1 MRRRIRCSGG
11 CCGPAGSSAWVGC
24 CTWSWSC
31 RTAARGRSVPM
42 PPACSVTAV
51 GSSCRPRP
59 ARCCRSR
66 GSASCACWS
75 TPDSSAAAGQ
85 VAASAHRLPAPDTR
99 QRTGRGAYAQA
110 QDSRAAATVTDPVLE
125 CGAARPAGVG
135 VAAGCGARAGAGAA
149 GSPHRPR
156 RRQGADQVSQL
167 PKITPVHLG
176 RDAYVYVRQSTITQV
191 KEHTESLQRQYE
203 LVERATQLGWL
214 AHQVVVIDEDLGRSG
229 ADASAREGFKGL
241 VADVGLGK
249 VGLILGIEVSRL
261 ARNNADWYQLLDLC
275 ALTDTLIADGDGVYH
290 PADYNDRLVLG
301 LKGTMSEAE
310 LHLIRSRLTAGLRHK
325 AAKGELRQGLPV
337 GFDYDADGRVVM
349 SPDEAV
355 IEAIATV
362 FRRFEELGSARPVL
376 LSLRGDGLRLP
387 RRPARTGQITWAA
400 PTYPAVHDFLTSPV
414 YAGAFVFGR
423 TRTEKRI
430 GPDGRVVERTRQVP
444 REQWEVCIPDHHPG
458 FIGWERYEQ
467 IAEQLRGNWRP
478 PRGHGG
484 GPAREG
490 TALLQ
495 GRLRCGR
502 CGRLMQ
508 TGYSGT
514 KGNCPRYVCAR
525 AKDLYGGERGCQS
538 LGGHRLEQRVLA
550 EVFAVLEPACLQATA
565 KALAEAEARHA
576 TRLRAFQLQ
585 VERARFEAERARRQF
600 DAVEPENRL
609 VARTLERAWEQRLT
623 DLRRAEADL
632 AAQQGRRPTV
642 LTSQELAWLSRAGA
656 DLRQVFQAPTT
667 TPRERKQLLRALIT
681 EVVVT
686 VHAEQR
692 TAEVRIV
699 WQGGQATEL
708 TMTLNR
714 AGGHFRTTDEDTVEL
729 VRRLAV
735 HYDDTQIAL
744 ILARQHRRTG
754 TGLPFTRT
762 RVASLRVSRGIP
774 ASTRQPVVA
783 AGDDAVVVG
792 VAPAERLLGVSKV
805 TIYRWLREGFIVG
818 EQLTPGGPWHLRID
832 HAVRS
837 RIAPEVP
844 EGWLGLDEAAKALG
858 VARQT
863 VLHRVQ
869 RGELPAVH
877 VNRGKRKGLR
887 IQVERDQAGLF
898 DQPQ

>member
-1 MRRRIRCSGG
+1 
-11 CCGPAGSSAWVGC
+11 
-24 CTWSWSC
+24 
-31 RTAARGRSVPM
+31 
-42 PPACSVTAV
+42 
-51 GSSCRPRP
+51 
-59 ARCCRSR
+59 
-66 GSASCACWS
+66 
-75 TPDSSAAAGQ
+75 
-85 VAASAHRLPAPDTR
+85 
-99 QRTGRGAYAQA
+99 
-110 QDSRAAATVTDPVLE
+110 
-125 CGAARPAGVG
+125 
-135 VAAGCGARAGAGAA
+135 
-149 GSPHRPR
+149 
-156 RRQGADQVSQL
+156 VSELSL

-191 KEHTESLQRQYE
+191 REHTESLQRQYE
-203 LVERATQLGWL
+203 LVERAAALGWL

-325 AAKGELRQGLPV
+325 AAKGELRHGLPV

-355 IEAIATV
+355 VEAIATV
-362 FRRFEELGSARPVL
+362 FRRFEELGSARQVL

-387 RRPARTGQITWAA
+387 RRPARSGQITWAA
-400 PTYPAVHDFLTSPV
+400 PTYPAVHDLLTNPV

-444 REQWEVCIPDHHPG
+444 RGEWEVCIPDHHPG
-458 FIGWERYEQ
+458 FIGWERYDQ
-467 IAEQLRGNWRP
+467 IQQQLRSNWRA

-495 GRLRCGR
+495 GRLRCGK

-525 AKDLYGGERGCQS
+525 AKQLYGGERGCQS
-538 LGGHRLEQRVLA
+538 LGGRRLEQRVLE

-565 KALAEAEARHA
+565 TALAEAEARHA
-576 TRLRAFQLQ
+576 TRLRAFQLA
-585 VERARFEAERARRQF
+585 VERARFEADRARRQF

-609 VARTLERAWEQRLT
+609 VARTLERAWEQRLAEV
-623 DLRRAEADL
+623 RQAEADL
-632 AAQQGRRPTV
+632 AAQQARRPTT
-642 LTSQELAWLSRAGA
+642 LTAQELAWLERAGA
-656 DLRQVFQAPTT
+656 DIRRIFQAPTT
-667 TPRERKQLLRALIT
+667 TPRERKQLLRTLIT

-686 VHAEQR
+686 VNAEQR
-692 TAEVRIV
+692 TAELRIV
-699 WQGGQATEL
+699 WQGGQTTEL
-708 TMTLNR
+708 TMTLTK
-714 AGGHFRTTDEDTVEL
+714 AGGHFRTTDEDTVTL

-744 ILARQHRRTG
+744 ILSRQHRRTG
-754 TGLPFTRT
+754 TGLPFTRA

-774 ASTRQPVVA
+774 ACPRLPVVA
-783 AGDDAVVVG
+783 AGDDALVVG
-792 VAPAERLLGVSKV
+792 VGPAERLLGVSKV

-832 HAVRS
+832 DQLRS
-837 RIAPEVP
+837 RIVPEVP
-844 EGWLGLDEAAKALG
+844 AGWLGLDEAANALG
-858 VARQT
+858 VTRQT

-869 RGELPAVH
+869 RGELQAVH

-887 IQVERDQAGLF
+887 IQVQHDQAGLF
-898 DQPQ
+898 DQPR